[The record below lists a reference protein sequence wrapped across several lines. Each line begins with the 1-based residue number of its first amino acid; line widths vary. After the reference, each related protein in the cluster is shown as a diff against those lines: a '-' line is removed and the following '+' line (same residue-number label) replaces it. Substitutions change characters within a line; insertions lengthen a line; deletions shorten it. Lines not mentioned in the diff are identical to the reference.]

1 MFSSKYSIPS
11 IFLAEAATYDWIQE
25 VTSLS
30 ETALLSCPTT
40 EKWHSPAR
48 NTTRHPP
55 RPPYNR
61 SHAATFDAI
70 RQFDTCT
77 IANAIEHFRVR
88 LRNEGFTRPGLQ
100 CVTGGSPRIL
110 GYAATC
116 RVRSADPPMSGN
128 AYVDRTDWWETI
140 GLLPVPR
147 IAVFQDLD
155 AADSG
160 ASTIGEVHAA
170 ILKAFHC
177 EGVITNGSVR
187 DIPGVSRMEFPMF
200 ASAVSVSHSYM
211 HIVDFGAPVEIFGLP
226 VRSGD
231 LLYADVH
238 GVVSI
243 PLDIAA
249 RIPEVASG
257 IRAKERE
264 IIDLCQSPEFS
275 HGKATE
281 SRSDQAMRTIH
292 AKRCF
297 QALCP
302 AVRHGSGVPEFLLLE
317 ARACAGQQC
326 HGRPTS
332 LPWQSPRRPRRT
344 SRTAWC

>member
-1 MFSSKYSIPS
+1 MRTSHTHHDAVS
-11 IFLAEAATYDWIQE
+11 AATTIQP
-25 VTSLS
+25 LS
-30 ETALLSCPTT
+30 
-40 EKWHSPAR
+40 R
-48 NTTRHPP
+48 
-55 RPPYNR
+55 
-61 SHAATFDAI
+61 ATFDAI

-77 IANAIEHFRVR
+77 IANAIEHFKVR
-88 LRNEGFTRPGLQ
+88 LRNEGYTLPGLQ
-100 CVTGGSPRIL
+100 CVTGGSPRLL

-128 AYVDRTDWWETI
+128 AYVDRTDWWKKM

-177 EGVITNGSVR
+177 EGMITNGSVR

-200 ASAVSVSHSYM
+200 APAVSVSHAYM

-231 LLYADVH
+231 LLYADIH

-257 IRAKERE
+257 IRARERE

-275 HGKATE
+275 LE
-281 SRSDQAMRTIH
+281 R
-292 AKRCF
+292 
-297 QALCP
+297 
-302 AVRHGSGVPEFLLLE
+302 LL
-317 ARACAGQQC
+317 QVVQ
-326 HGRPTS
+326 PT
-332 LPWQSPRRPRRT
+332 P
-344 SRTAWC
+344 

>member
-1 MFSSKYSIPS
+1 MR
-11 IFLAEAATYDWIQE
+11 
-25 VTSLS
+25 TSHTQHDAVS
-30 ETALLSCPTT
+30 TAKTVEPLQHTLL
-40 EKWHSPAR
+40 E
-48 NTTRHPP
+48 
-55 RPPYNR
+55 
-61 SHAATFDAI
+61 AI

-88 LRNEGFTRPGLQ
+88 LRNEGFTRPGLR
-100 CVTGGSPRIL
+100 CVTGGAPRLI

-116 RVRSADPPMSGN
+116 RMRSADPPMSGN
-128 AYVDRTDWWETI
+128 AYVDRTDWWEAI
-140 GLLPVPR
+140 GLLPGPR

-155 AADSG
+155 ASTSG

-170 ILKAFHC
+170 ILKAFQC

-187 DIPGVSRMEFPMF
+187 DVPAVSRMEFPMF
-200 ASAVSVSHSYM
+200 ASAVSVSHAYM

-243 PLDIAA
+243 PHDIAA

-275 HGKATE
+275 LEKLL
-281 SRSDQAMRTIH
+281 QAVQT
-292 AKRCF
+292 K
-297 QALCP
+297 Q
-302 AVRHGSGVPEFLLLE
+302 
-317 ARACAGQQC
+317 
-326 HGRPTS
+326 
-332 LPWQSPRRPRRT
+332 
-344 SRTAWC
+344 

>member
-1 MFSSKYSIPS
+1 MAFSRTKHNAVS
-11 IFLAEAATYDWIQE
+11 AATTVQP
-25 VTSLS
+25 L
-30 ETALLSCPTT
+30 
-40 EKWHSPAR
+40 SPAI
-48 NTTRHPP
+48 
-55 RPPYNR
+55 
-61 SHAATFDAI
+61 FEAI

-100 CVTGGSPRIL
+100 CVTGGAPRIL

-147 IAVFQDLD
+147 IAVVQDLD

-187 DIPGVSRMEFPMF
+187 DIPGVSRMQFPMF
-200 ASAVSVSHSYM
+200 ASAVSVSHAYM

-231 LLYADVH
+231 LLYADTH

-249 RIPEVASG
+249 RIPEVACG

-275 HGKATE
+275 LEKLL
-281 SRSDQAMRTIH
+281 
-292 AKRCF
+292 K
-297 QALCP
+297 
-302 AVRHGSGVPEFLLLE
+302 GV
-317 ARACAGQQC
+317 QTKQ
-326 HGRPTS
+326 
-332 LPWQSPRRPRRT
+332 
-344 SRTAWC
+344 

>member
-1 MFSSKYSIPS
+1 MGISRTRHNAVS
-11 IFLAEAATYDWIQE
+11 AATTVQP
-25 VTSLS
+25 L
-30 ETALLSCPTT
+30 
-40 EKWHSPAR
+40 
-48 NTTRHPP
+48 P
-55 RPPYNR
+55 R
-61 SHAATFDAI
+61 ATFDAI

-88 LRNEGFTRPGLQ
+88 LRNEGFTRPGLR
-100 CVTGGSPRIL
+100 CVTGGAPRLL

-140 GLLPVPR
+140 GLLPAPR

-155 AADSG
+155 ATASG

-170 ILKAFHC
+170 ILKAFQC
-177 EGVITNGSVR
+177 EGAITNGSVR
-187 DIPGVSRMEFPMF
+187 DVPAVSRMEFPMF
-200 ASAVSVSHSYM
+200 ASAVSVSHAYM

-243 PLDIAA
+243 PHDIAA

-257 IRAKERE
+257 IRAKERK

-275 HGKATE
+275 LEKLL
-281 SRSDQAMRTIH
+281 QAVQT
-292 AKRCF
+292 K
-297 QALCP
+297 P
-302 AVRHGSGVPEFLLLE
+302 
-317 ARACAGQQC
+317 
-326 HGRPTS
+326 
-332 LPWQSPRRPRRT
+332 
-344 SRTAWC
+344 

>member
-1 MFSSKYSIPS
+1 MEFSRTKHNAAS
-11 IFLAEAATYDWIQE
+11 AATTVQP
-25 VTSLS
+25 L
-30 ETALLSCPTT
+30 
-40 EKWHSPAR
+40 
-48 NTTRHPP
+48 P
-55 RPPYNR
+55 R
-61 SHAATFDAI
+61 ATFDAI

-88 LRNEGFTRPGLQ
+88 LRNEGFTRPGLR
-100 CVTGGSPRIL
+100 CVTGGSPRLL

-140 GLLPVPR
+140 ERLPAPR

-160 ASTIGEVHAA
+160 ASTMGEVHAA
-170 ILKAFHC
+170 ILRAFHC

-187 DIPGVSRMEFPMF
+187 DIPAVSRMEFPMF
-200 ASAVSVSHSYM
+200 ASAISVSHAYM
-211 HIVDFGAPVEIFGLP
+211 HIVDFGAPVEISGLP

-231 LLYADVH
+231 LLYADIH

-275 HGKATE
+275 QEMLLKAVQT
-281 SRSDQAMRTIH
+281 
-292 AKRCF
+292 K
-297 QALCP
+297 P
-302 AVRHGSGVPEFLLLE
+302 
-317 ARACAGQQC
+317 
-326 HGRPTS
+326 
-332 LPWQSPRRPRRT
+332 
-344 SRTAWC
+344 

>member
-1 MFSSKYSIPS
+1 MAFSHRQH
-11 IFLAEAATYDWIQE
+11 EAVSA
-25 VTSLS
+25 
-30 ETALLSCPTT
+30 A
-40 EKWHSPAR
+40 
-48 NTTRHPP
+48 NTVYPLP
-55 RPPYNR
+55 R
-61 SHAATFDAI
+61 ATFDAI

-77 IANAIEHFRVR
+77 IANAIERFGVR
-88 LRNEGFTRPGLQ
+88 LRNEGFTRPGLR
-100 CVTGGSPRIL
+100 CVTGDLPRLL

-116 RVRSADPPMSGN
+116 RVRSADPPMSGP

-155 AADSG
+155 AVASG

-187 DIPGVSRMEFPMF
+187 DVPGVSQMQFPMF

-211 HIVDFGAPVEIFGLP
+211 HIVDFESPVEIFGLQI
-226 VRSGD
+226 RSGD

-249 RIPEVASG
+249 RVPEAASEL
-257 IRAKERE
+257 RAKEQE
-264 IIDLCQSPEFS
+264 IVDLCQSPEFS
-275 HGKATE
+275 LEKLLKAVQTK
-281 SRSDQAMRTIH
+281 Q
-292 AKRCF
+292 
-297 QALCP
+297 
-302 AVRHGSGVPEFLLLE
+302 
-317 ARACAGQQC
+317 
-326 HGRPTS
+326 
-332 LPWQSPRRPRRT
+332 
-344 SRTAWC
+344 

>member
-1 MFSSKYSIPS
+1 MAFSRTKHNAVS
-11 IFLAEAATYDWIQE
+11 AAKTVEPLQRTILE
-25 VTSLS
+25 
-30 ETALLSCPTT
+30 
-40 EKWHSPAR
+40 
-48 NTTRHPP
+48 
-55 RPPYNR
+55 
-61 SHAATFDAI
+61 AI

-77 IANAIEHFRVR
+77 IANAIERFGVR

-100 CVTGGSPRIL
+100 CVTGGAPRLI

-116 RVRSADPPMSGN
+116 RMRSADPPMSGN
-128 AYVDRTDWWETI
+128 AYVDRTDWWAAI

-147 IAVFQDLD
+147 IAVYQDLD
-155 AADSG
+155 ATTSG
-160 ASTIGEVHAA
+160 ASAIGEVHAA
-170 ILKAFHC
+170 VLKALQC
-177 EGVITNGSVR
+177 DGMITNGSVR

-200 ASAVSVSHSYM
+200 ASAVSASHAYV

-275 HGKATE
+275 LEKLL
-281 SRSDQAMRTIH
+281 QAVQP
-292 AKRCF
+292 KR
-297 QALCP
+297 
-302 AVRHGSGVPEFLLLE
+302 
-317 ARACAGQQC
+317 
-326 HGRPTS
+326 
-332 LPWQSPRRPRRT
+332 
-344 SRTAWC
+344 